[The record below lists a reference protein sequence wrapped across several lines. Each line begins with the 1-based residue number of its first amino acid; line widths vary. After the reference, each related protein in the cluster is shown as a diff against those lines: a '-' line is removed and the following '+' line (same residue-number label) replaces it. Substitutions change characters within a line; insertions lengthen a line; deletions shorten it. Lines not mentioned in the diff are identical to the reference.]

1 MYPPS
6 GSPENPPNP
15 ARSCSG
21 CGAADLLTPVRI
33 LPPGTMSGERD
44 GEGMRQD
51 GADNA
56 PPRAVLLCPACLSE
70 SLNDWRTK
78 GGKIEARL
86 DGGRVVRW

>member
-1 MYPPS
+1 
-6 GSPENPPNP
+6 
-15 ARSCSG
+15 
-21 CGAADLLTPVRI
+21 
-33 LPPGTMSGERD
+33 MSGERD